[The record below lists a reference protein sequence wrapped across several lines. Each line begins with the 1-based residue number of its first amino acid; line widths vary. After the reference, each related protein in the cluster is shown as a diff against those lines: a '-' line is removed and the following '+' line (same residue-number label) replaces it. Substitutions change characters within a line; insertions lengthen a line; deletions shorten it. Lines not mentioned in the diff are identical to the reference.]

1 MLNLRIFILLVLA
14 GLCFGASLEAGD
26 QTSEAQGKE
35 KQTDSKG
42 QGSEDQEENTQPK
55 TLDASLEEQS
65 SAERQPSEQAEQ
77 SDTGKAFDDVVGLPA
92 WIKEPKS
99 FMNSLLDKCLQQH
112 YHYERINNE
121 TIKWEECKYKCA
133 HYVGDNGHELPLPEG
148 TPCGPGKKCIKSS
161 CVEDPE
167 KKLPSCR

>member
-1 MLNLRIFILLVLA
+1 MFTLKFFILFVLA
-14 GLCFGASLEAGD
+14 GLCFGDTSASGTGSNTQGNDASDGQEKEKEEVGSAEKSAGGNGVG
-26 QTSEAQGKE
+26 GKE
-35 KQTDSKG
+35 DS
-42 QGSEDQEENTQPK
+42 
-55 TLDASLEEQS
+55 
-65 SAERQPSEQAEQ
+65 
-77 SDTGKAFDDVVGLPA
+77 GKAFDDVVGLPS

-99 FMNSLLDKCLQQH
+99 FMNSLLDKCRQQH